1 MLIEKNVDLTSLNTM
16 NVQSVAEY
24 YCKISS
30 VHQLTEVIG
39 FARENDL
46 KLHVLGGGSNVI
58 LLPYISGV
66 VVHMAILG
74 RDILPVNEFVA
85 DFVVGAGENW
95 HEFVQFTLT
104 QGYPGLENLSL
115 IPGTVGAAPVQ
126 NIGAYGVEV
135 KDLLVDVTAIDLTS
149 EKLSTLTLQSDQLDF
164 DYRNSL
170 FKKNP
175 HRYVITSV
183 RFRLDKRTTLK
194 TSYGDILDRLGE
206 GEVTAQSVSNA
217 VIQARRSKLPD
228 VSEIPNAGSFFKNP
242 IVSHQKLNALQATF
256 PQIVRYKVD
265 EGHYKLAA
273 GWLIEQAGWK
283 GYRNEVVGIHD
294 KQALVLI
301 NHNHGSSEDIV
312 KLADQVKAS
321 VLEKYGVVLEVEPV
335 SL

>member
-183 RFRLDKRTTLK
+183 RFRLDKRATLK

-256 PQIVRYKVD
+256 PRIVRYKVD

-312 KLADQVKAS
+312 KMADQVKAS